1 MGLMKMSATRRLWTL
16 NAVLMVGAIH
26 PADADVRL
34 AAVFS
39 DDMILQRGIEARVWG
54 WADAGENVTVTFGGQ
69 NLSAT
74 AGRDGLWGVKLKPMQ
89 ASAEGRD
96 LVAKGANTITLRN
109 VLVGDVW
116 LCSGQSNMDWGLGG
130 CNAPE
135 DIQSADLPLIRWF
148 RVPMT
153 CAETPLTDLKVAQ
166 PVRWNVCTPGNA
178 AGISAV
184 GFYFAR
190 KVHQETGVP
199 VGVLVSSVGGTNI
212 EKWMPRQAF
221 AEDPELAEMS
231 RQIDGA
237 IGEYQAEIKQKLPLI
252 EQWLLQTKAAVA
264 AEQALPPQ
272 PDLPLH
278 PSMPGSRTGG
288 PWLHLYNGMIHP
300 LANFRIKGALWYQG
314 ESNGGEGDSYF
325 VKKRAMIGSWRK
337 LWAQGDFPFY
347 FVQLANFQKPGED
360 PAGGDGWAKVRMA
373 QTKTLTLPNTGMAVA
388 IDLADAHNPDDI
400 HPTNK
405 QDVGERLALWALAKD
420 YGKKDLVCSGPLF
433 KEMKIE
439 GDKIRIAFDSVGSGL
454 TAATKT
460 GRNPAVA
467 DPQGKLQRFAIAGE
481 DKQWVWADA
490 MIDGASVVVSSASVP
505 KPLAVRYA
513 FTMNPAGANLYNKD
527 GLPASPFRTDDW

>member
-1 MGLMKMSATRRLWTL
+1 M
-16 NAVLMVGAIH
+16 LMVGAIH

-34 AAVFS
+34 AGIFS
-39 DDMILQRGIEARVWG
+39 DEMILQRGIEARVWG
-54 WADAGENVTVTFGGQ
+54 WADAGEKVSVTFGGQ
-69 NLSAT
+69 NLSTT
-74 AGRDGLWGVKLKPMQ
+74 AGRDGLWGVRLKPMQ

-116 LCSGQSNMDWGLGG
+116 LCSGQSNMDWGLGS

-135 DIQSADLPLIRWF
+135 DLQSADLPLIRWL

-153 CAETPLTDLKVAQ
+153 CAETPLSDLKVAQ
-166 PVRWNVCTPGNA
+166 PARWSVCNPGNA
-178 AGISAV
+178 AGLSAV

-221 AEDPELAEMS
+221 SEEPELADMS

-237 IGEYQAEIKQKLPLI
+237 INEYQAEMKQKLPLI
-252 EQWLLQTKAAVA
+252 EQWLVQTKTAVA
-264 AEQALPPQ
+264 ADQPLPPQ
-272 PDLPLH
+272 PDMPIH

-373 QTKTLTLPNTGMAVA
+373 QTRTLTLPNTGMAVA
-388 IDLADAHNPDDI
+388 IDLADADNPDDI
-400 HPTNK
+400 HPKNK

-420 YGKKDLVCSGPLF
+420 YGKKDLVCSGPLY

-454 TAATKT
+454 TAAAKT

-467 DPQGKLQRFAIAGE
+467 DPQGKLQRFTIAGE
-481 DKQWVWADA
+481 DKQWAWADA
-490 MIDGASVVVSSASVP
+490 VIDGTTVVVSSASVP
-505 KPLAVRYA
+505 KPVAVRYA